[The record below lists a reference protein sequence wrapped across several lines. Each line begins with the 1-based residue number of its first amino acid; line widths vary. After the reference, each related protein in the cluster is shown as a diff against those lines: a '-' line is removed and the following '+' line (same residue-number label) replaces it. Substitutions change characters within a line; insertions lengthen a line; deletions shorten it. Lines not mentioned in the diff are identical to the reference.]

1 MSRFVIDS
9 IDELR
14 PRPLYLTIQFHFQGN
29 LKREEFNKG
38 VFKAKHILED
48 ILLVKARFV
57 KKINT
62 LKHIKKFVTTFRNS
76 ES

>member
-1 MSRFVIDS
+1 MFF
-9 IDELR
+9 
-14 PRPLYLTIQFHFQGN
+14 TIQFDFQGI

-62 LKHIKKFVTTFRNS
+62 LNTLKNLS
-76 ES
+76 PLL